1 MSKKRYPV
9 RIPRSASGIR
19 AQELRS
25 GAGRSWWAKRWLGAL
40 EAMGLGGRFSRGR
53 NYAISGQVVALRLEG
68 PHVEATV
75 VGSRPDPYTVTIDF
89 REPDEAAH
97 ARLVARLKGE
107 PMLIARLLTDDL
119 PLEVETIFRE
129 EGFAL
134 FPGGKLGPRRYDVTT
149 KCSCPDYANPC
160 KHSAA
165 VLLLLGEEAS
175 WRPSTLLELRGITM
189 EELCDE
195 D

>member
-1 MSKKRYPV
+1 MSKKKYPV
-9 RIPRSASGIR
+9 RIPRFAAGIR
-19 AQELRS
+19 AQELRTGS
-25 GAGRSWWAKRWLGAL
+25 GRSWWAKRWLAAM
-40 EAMGLGGRFSRGR
+40 EAMGLGGRFARGR
-53 NYAISGQVVALRLEG
+53 NYAMSGQVTELRIEG
-68 PHVEATV
+68 PHVTATV
-75 VGSRPDPYTVTIDF
+75 VGSRPDPYSVTIDF
-89 REPDEAAH
+89 RMPEDAAH
-97 ARLVARLKGE
+97 ARIVAKLKRE

-119 PLEVETIFRE
+119 PMEVETIFRE

-149 KCSCPDYANPC
+149 ACSCPDYANPC

-165 VLLLLGEEAS
+165 VLLLLGEEAA

>member
-1 MSKKRYPV
+1 MSKKHYPI
-9 RIPRSASGIR
+9 RIPRYAAGIR

-25 GAGRSWWAKRWLGAL
+25 GSGRSWWAKRWLSAL
-40 EAMGLGGRFSRGR
+40 EMMGLGGRFARGR
-53 NYAISGQVVALRLEG
+53 NYAMSGQVTALRLAG
-68 PHVEATV
+68 PSVTATV
-75 VGSRPDPYTVTIDF
+75 VGSRPDPYSVTIDF
-89 REPDEAAH
+89 RVPDDATH
-97 ARLVARLKGE
+97 DRLVAKLKDE

-119 PLEVETIFRE
+119 PLEVEAMFRE
-129 EGFAL
+129 EGFTL

-149 KCSCPDYANPC
+149 ACSCPDYANPC

-165 VLLLLGEEAS
+165 VLLLLGEEAAR
-175 WRPSTLLELRGITM
+175 RPLTLLELRGITV